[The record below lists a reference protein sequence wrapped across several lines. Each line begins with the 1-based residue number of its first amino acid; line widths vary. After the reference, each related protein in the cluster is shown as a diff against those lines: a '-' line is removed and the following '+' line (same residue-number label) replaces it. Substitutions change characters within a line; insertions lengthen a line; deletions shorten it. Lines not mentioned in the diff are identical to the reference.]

1 LNSAWT
7 EKRVLLRVLNFF
19 RPCMITFLWNHTGA
33 NSFGEK
39 MKLGIIGLQGAG
51 KSTIFEALTR
61 QDTSSGHRGEN
72 LVGTVTVPDYRV
84 DLLKKMYNPK
94 KTVYAQV
101 AYLLPGVSNKNDGNS
116 DQKTIIGIRDSDA
129 FIHVIR
135 NFSRFGAKEPEPYND
150 FKKTDQE
157 FILSDLIVIE
167 KRLERL
173 GLDKKRGKK
182 VDPKEIDLL
191 NQCKENLEAEIP
203 LRKVPELAQAH
214 LLRGYAF
221 LSAKPV
227 LVLFNNEDENDN
239 IPHIDKL
246 TDIEKCMVIKGKLEQ
261 ELAYMSEEEAK
272 EFLLEFNITSSAMDR
287 VIKMSYQLLG
297 LISFFTVG
305 EDEVKAWTI
314 KKDIPAMDAAGEIH
328 SDIKKGFI
336 RAEVLAYDDLIDAG
350 TYNEARKKGTVR
362 LEGKTY
368 IVADGDIINFRFN
381 V

>member
-1 LNSAWT
+1 MKSY
-7 EKRVLLRVLNFF
+7 R
-19 RPCMITFLWNHTGA
+19 
-33 NSFGEK
+33 GEQFWGK

-61 QDTSSGHRGEN
+61 QDTGSGHRGEN

-101 AYLLPGVSNKNDGNS
+101 AYLLPGISNKNDGKS

-135 NFSRFGAKEPEPYND
+135 NFIRFGAKEPEPYND
-150 FKKTDQE
+150 FKKIDQE
-157 FILSDLIVIE
+157 FILSDLIMVE

-173 GLDKKRGKK
+173 DLDKKRGKK
-182 VDPKEIDLL
+182 VDTKEIDLL
-191 NQCKENLEAEIP
+191 NQCKEKLEAEIP
-203 LRKVPELAQAH
+203 LRNLPELGQEH

-227 LVLFNNEDENDN
+227 LVLFNNDDENDN
-239 IPHIDKL
+239 LPHVDKL
-246 TDIEKCMVIKGKLEQ
+246 TDTEKCMIIKGKLEQ

-314 KKDIPAMDAAGEIH
+314 KKDIHAMDAAGEIH

-336 RAEVLAYDDLIDAG
+336 RAEVLAYDDLIDAD